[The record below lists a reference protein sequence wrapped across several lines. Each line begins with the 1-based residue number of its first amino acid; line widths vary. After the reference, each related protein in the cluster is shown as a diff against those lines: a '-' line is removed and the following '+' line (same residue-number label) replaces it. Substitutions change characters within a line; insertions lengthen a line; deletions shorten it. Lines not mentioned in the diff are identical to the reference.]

1 MFNRPVNH
9 EFNVK
14 SMNIV
19 KNRQSNRTKT
29 VDTDKRSSSERSN
42 EFKFGNQDNVTKPKQ
57 EDAKPVASASG
68 LYCIGDLPFLLFYE
82 CLAKTWTK
90 IEFSE
95 ESVYKGGLKYPS
107 VICLKDKGVI
117 ILTGGCDNYTGDAS
131 ESVFKADINQ
141 VDNFKKIQSMK
152 NKRYGH

>member
-1 MFNRPVNH
+1 
-9 EFNVK
+9 
-14 SMNIV
+14 MNIV

-42 EFKFGNQDNVTKPKQ
+42 DFKFGAQDNVAKPK
-57 EDAKPVASASG
+57 EEADEPVVAASG
-68 LYCIGDLPFLLFYE
+68 LYCIGDLPFLLFFE
-82 CLAKTWTK
+82 CLAKSWTK

-131 ESVFKADINQ
+131 ESVFKANINEI
-141 VDNFKKIQSMK
+141 DNFRKIQSMK
-152 NKRYGH
+152 YRRYGH